1 MLPVVL
7 RLLTPSVVKGI
18 MDYVFK
24 KNDLDY
30 KMEKLIERVEKLEE
44 DSHPPKKWG
53 VMIENL
59 KQEIKQMKE
68 QK

>member
-53 VMIENL
+53 VMIQGL
-59 KQEIKQMKE
+59 KEEIKQMKE

>member
-7 RLLTPSVVKGI
+7 RLLTPSVVRGI

-30 KMEKLIERVEKLEE
+30 KMEKLIERVEELETRTE
-44 DSHPPKKWG
+44 SLKEKKWINWQ
-53 VMIENL
+53 VF
-59 KQEIKQMKE
+59 
-68 QK
+68 

>member
-30 KMEKLIERVEKLEE
+30 KMEKLIERVEEL
-44 DSHPPKKWG
+44 
-53 VMIENL
+53 
-59 KQEIKQMKE
+59 EIKTKSLKE
-68 QK
+68 KK

>member
-30 KMEKLIERVEKLEE
+30 KMEKLIERVEELETKTE
-44 DSHPPKKWG
+44 SLKEKK
-53 VMIENL
+53 
-59 KQEIKQMKE
+59 
-68 QK
+68 

>member
-7 RLLTPSVVKGI
+7 KLLTPSVVRGI

-30 KMEKLIERVEKLEE
+30 KMEKLIERVEKLEK

-53 VMIENL
+53 VMIEEL
-59 KQEIKQMKE
+59 KQEIKQIKE